1 MEINLKEEIK
11 SFRGLPYINA
21 DGSPMTVKDA
31 LLEQVGS
38 YRAKSGAESIK
49 VYALGQAILASVDI
63 LRMDADDVAL
73 LKTTFDQPGLPAAVA
88 GFVLAKI
95 G

>member
-1 MEINLKEEIK
+1 MEIILTDEIK
-11 SFRGLPYINA
+11 SLRGLPYINA
-21 DGSPMTVKDA
+21 DGSAMTVKDA

-49 VYALGQAILASVDI
+49 AYALGQKILSEPFN
-63 LRMDADDVAL
+63 LGLSDDERAL
-73 LKTTFDQPGLPAAVA
+73 LKATFDQPGLPAAVA